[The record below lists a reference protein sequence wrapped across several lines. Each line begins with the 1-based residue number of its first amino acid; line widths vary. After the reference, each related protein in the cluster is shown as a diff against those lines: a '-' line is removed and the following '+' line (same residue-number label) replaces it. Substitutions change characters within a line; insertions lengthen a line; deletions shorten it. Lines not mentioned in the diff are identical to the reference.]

1 MKTRRHIVLDRMAFI
16 YVIFGILFGEFFV
29 AFIQEAEVFLC
40 ILFGVPTIAL
50 LVGLVMTPCY
60 YIFDNE
66 GVTLGYLFLPRERYL
81 WGNIREIEIEFDPL
95 FSGGNSSRVCF
106 FLILA
111 RRVFSISGYVE
122 GERKFYMKGRVRK
135 TFRTKR
141 LFEKYWDGT
150 ITGYFWDDAKSW
162 WNKKRKKQQHKA
174 KSITKEVIEIENQA
188 RGKAKDIVAP
198 YHNEA
203 MQYGFEMRKRFVYVT
218 EKHEEL
224 NSRPPQGY
232 TYTMMLEVSRP
243 GEMDEDKIWC
253 VDIDLVYV
261 RVGKSSYKGIE
272 NKHAAEE
279 MGFWLRDALEGIK
292 NQEFESWLE

>member
-1 MKTRRHIVLDRMAFI
+1 MKIKRHITLDRMTFI
-16 YVIFGILFGEFFV
+16 YLIFGMIFGMAFAVCIAEAVVFGWILFGI
-29 AFIQEAEVFLC
+29 A
-40 ILFGVPTIAL
+40 TIAPL
-50 LVGLVMTPCY
+50 IGLVLTPCY
-60 YIFDNE
+60 YIFDDE

-81 WGNIREIEIEFDPL
+81 WSNIRGIEVEFDPIYS
-95 FSGGNSSRVCF
+95 SGSSSAID
-106 FLILA
+106 LIA
-111 RRVFSISGYVE
+111 GRVFSIKGYVE
-122 GERKFYMKGRVRK
+122 GKLRFYMKGYVRK
-135 TFRTKR
+135 SFRTKR

-150 ITGYFWDDAKSW
+150 ITGYFGEDLKNW
-162 WNKKRKKQQHKA
+162 WSKKRKKQRNSV
-174 KSITKEVIEIENQA
+174 KSSTKEVIAIENQA

-203 MQYGFEMRKRFVYVT
+203 VQYGFEIRKRFVYVT

-243 GEMDEDKIWC
+243 GETDEDKIWC
-253 VDIDLVYV
+253 VDIELVYV

-279 MGFWLRDALEGIK
+279 LQFWLRDALEGIK
-292 NQEFESWLE
+292 NGEFENWLQ